1 MVSKNN
7 KDFYLRKSANKVS
20 KYTIKKLSVGVASVL
35 LSTTFFLGTA
45 ASADATVA
53 NQDKDAE
60 ATSSSTDTTDLSG
73 SEVTLKSSTAA
84 TEEASSSTDDAA
96 QSSPEQTEK
105 QDTTAENNQQA
116 TEEVANTNTTKEQ
129 TPQAEDIV
137 TTADATKEAATT
149 TDKSVEVPATF
160 RRISPNASLRAATA
174 TPTADEGVTVTSWS
188 QLVSAL
194 RNSKNSLIN
203 VNGTLTAT
211 STEDIGYSGHK
222 VTVKGQNGA
231 GINFGT
237 NLLTTTGSGWDL
249 TFDNLRITTGSGRGV
264 IDTGQGSNKV
274 TFKDVTHSGNSLFGG
289 TTTGVGNSA
298 TTSGAN
304 TEVVIDGK
312 TTSTVNS
319 AQFDQSYGNTDKQ
332 YAVTLTRQGKLEESG
347 AANIHGAKKV
357 TVTDGA
363 TFILNRSSIGDGI
376 KLSDDGAVVVGDNA
390 TFTVNLNTNNATDSA
405 RYHNAGI
412 FMEKVDHSLVDVN
425 RR

>member
-1 MVSKNN
+1 M
-7 KDFYLRKSANKVS
+7 
-20 KYTIKKLSVGVASVL
+20 
-35 LSTTFFLGTA
+35 
-45 ASADATVA
+45 A

-84 TEEASSSTDDAA
+84 TEDASSSTTTDAVAEQQPATEAQSSPASEDTTASQTEVSSSTDDAA

-116 TEEVANTNTTKEQ
+116 TEEVANTNTTTEQ
-129 TPQAEDIV
+129 APQAEDIV

-149 TDKSVEVPATF
+149 TDKPVEVPATF

-249 TFDNLRITTGSGRGV
+249 TFDNLRIMTGSGRGV
-264 IDTGQGSNKV
+264 IDTGTGSNKI
-274 TFKDVTHSGNSLFGG
+274 TFKDVTHTGNSLFGG
-289 TTTGVGNSA
+289 ATTGIGNKA
-298 TTSGAN
+298 TTSGIN
-304 TEVVIDGK
+304 TDIVIDGT
-312 TTSTVNS
+312 TTSIVNS
-319 AQFDQSYGNTDKQ
+319 APFKTAFANGKKQ
-332 YAVTLTRQGKLEESG
+332 YGVTINNKGVVEESG
-347 AANIHGAKKV
+347 AANIHNAKSV
-357 TVTDGA
+357 TVADGA
-363 TFILNRSSIGDGI
+363 SFTLNRSSIGDGI
-376 KLSDDGAVVVGDNA
+376 DLVDGGAVRVGDKA
-390 TFTVNLNTNNATDSA
+390 TFTVNLNTNNATDKA

-412 FMEKVDHSLVDVN
+412 FMENGGSFTSGREAKVTFNTSI
-425 RR
+425 